1 MFTMGWVSM
10 WEKSICKHVHM
21 CVGTKLKSDVPLD
34 GFPLCF
40 LRQILSLNKDH
51 QFSLVNSD

>member
-1 MFTMGWVSM
+1 MFTMGWVCM
-10 WEKSICKHVHM
+10 WEKGICKHVHVW
-21 CVGTKLKSDVPLD
+21 VGTKLKSDVSLD
-34 GFPLCF
+34 GFPLYL